1 MADSTQAEWLSL
13 KTAGDVAGMSRRTLQ
28 SWVEKKWVERRQGV
42 DGWQVTRASVL
53 ATLAARQ
60 AGLPPDEYPECPPP
74 ILASVA
80 EALADDGALEVYQ
93 AEIGGK
99 FQLSIITSI
108 VGNFMR
114 EGERNREL
122 LGGVIAE
129 NGALRERIGVA
140 ETQRDYAL
148 AALQGARDR
157 VADLEADLAAAR
169 AIANAPPPD
178 RRPAWVRA
186 LFGDP
191 AQHHGSTS

>member
-1 MADSTQAEWLSL
+1 MAESAQAEWLSL
-13 KTAGDVAGMSRRTLQ
+13 KTAGELAGMSRRTLQ
-28 SWVEKKWVERRQGV
+28 SWVEKQWVERRQGV

-60 AGLPPDEYPECPPP
+60 AGLPPDEYPEREPP
-74 ILASVA
+74 IVASVA
-80 EALADDGALEVYQ
+80 EALEDDGALEVYQ
-93 AEIGGK
+93 AELGGK

-114 EGERNREL
+114 ESERNREL
-122 LGGVIAE
+122 LSGVIAE
-129 NGALRERIGVA
+129 NGALRERIGVS

-148 AALQGARDR
+148 AALDHERGR

-178 RRPAWVRA
+178 RRPGWVRA
-186 LFGDP
+186 LLGVP
-191 AQHHGSTS
+191 QERHGSTS